1 MATSTPLFQ
10 TSGLQNCERKKF
22 GLSQTTKFVSLILT
36 GKWDM
41 AVTNTQKCASGFR
54 MEQYVETGRILRGDR
69 KSLHYDRW
77 QKYGH

>member
-1 MATSTPLFQ
+1 
-10 TSGLQNCERKKF
+10 
-22 GLSQTTKFVSLILT
+22 VSLILT